1 MKKFK
6 LQTAAWLMAA
16 VWLHLGLWSVSD
28 AQELPRSRNQR
39 QSRVDDRDLRAFAKV
54 YVTYQSLQKEYEP
67 ILKSEKDAKK
77 KEGIQ
82 KEANAKLKAV
92 LQQQGLT
99 ADQYNQIFASV
110 NADEKLRK
118 RVLSMINEERN
129 KS

>member
-1 MKKFK
+1 M
-6 LQTAAWLMAA
+6 LETAAWLMVAG
-16 VWLHLGLWSVSD
+16 WLHLGFWSVSY

-39 QSRVDDRDLRAFAKV
+39 QSQVDDRDLRAFAKV
-54 YVTYQSLQKEYEP
+54 YVTYQTLQKQYEP

-77 KEGIQ
+77 KEAIQ
-82 KEANAKLKAV
+82 KKANAKLKAV

-99 ADQYNQIFASV
+99 ADQYNQIFVTV
-110 NADEKLRK
+110 NSDEKLRK